1 MKVANAENPTGDQIK
16 AAIARATGQPICMVN
31 LLKFKDKAV
40 YADGRTCELTGRE
53 AYAIYGKAVRAL
65 IEGFGGKF
73 IFAGQVRGLLIGE
86 VEDVWDQVAIM
97 QYPNMQAMAEMMRDP
112 AYLAIHVHR
121 EAGLEGQLLIET
133 AAMEL

>member
-1 MKVANAENPTGDQIK
+1 MHVANAENPTGDQIK

-40 YADGRTCELTGRE
+40 YADGRPCDLTGRE
-53 AYAIYGKAVRAL
+53 AYAIYGKAVREL

-86 VEDVWDQVAIM
+86 VEDLWDQVAIM
-97 QYPNMQAMAEMMRDP
+97 QYPNMQAMADMMRSPD
-112 AYLAIHVHR
+112 YIAIHVHR
-121 EAGLEGQLLIET
+121 DAGLAGQLLIET
-133 AAMEL
+133 KGMSL

>member
-16 AAIARATGQPICMVN
+16 AAIARATGKPICMVN

-40 YADGRTCELTGRE
+40 YADGRPCDLTGRE
-53 AYAIYGKAVRAL
+53 AYALYGKAVREL

-86 VEDVWDQVAIM
+86 VEELWDQVAIM
-97 QYPNMQAMAEMMRDP
+97 QYPDMQAMADMMRSPD
-112 AYLAIHVHR
+112 YLAIHVHR
-121 EAGLEGQLLIET
+121 EAGLAGQLLIET
-133 AAMEL
+133 AGMSL